1 VFDSRCIVAQHQ
13 GSIMAK
19 RKKASKLQKRA
30 KVRRG
35 NSAKRGKARRV
46 AKAAKRTIAKAKPK
60 RARVK
65 KPAQKE
71 VRPSAL
77 VVETVVVEKTT
88 PDAII
93 VTEGLD
99 PAA

>member
-1 VFDSRCIVAQHQ
+1 
-13 GSIMAK
+13 MAK
-19 RKKASKLQKRA
+19 RKTGSKAQKRA
-30 KVRRG
+30 KQRRA
-35 NSAKRGKARRV
+35 NSAKRGKARKV
-46 AKAAKRTIAKAKPK
+46 AKAAKRTVARAKPK
-60 RARVK
+60 RATVR
-65 KPAQKE
+65 KPVQTE
-71 VRPSAL
+71 VPPTAL

>member
-1 VFDSRCIVAQHQ
+1 
-13 GSIMAK
+13 MAK
-19 RKKASKLQKRA
+19 RKKGLKVQKRA
-30 KVRRG
+30 KLRRG
-35 NSAKRGKARRV
+35 NTAKRAKARKVSKSAR
-46 AKAAKRTIAKAKPK
+46 AKATKRTVARAKPK
-60 RARVK
+60 RAIVK

-71 VRPSAL
+71 VPPTAL
-77 VVETVVVEKTT
+77 VVETVVVETTT